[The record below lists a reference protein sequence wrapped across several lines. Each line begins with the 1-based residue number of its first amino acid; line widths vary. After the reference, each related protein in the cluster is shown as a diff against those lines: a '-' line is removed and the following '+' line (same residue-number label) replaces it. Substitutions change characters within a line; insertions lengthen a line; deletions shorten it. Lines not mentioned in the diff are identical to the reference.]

1 MATGAPEAQRLAEA
15 IAPPPG
21 RAAVMQS
28 LSHRCPQ
35 TNSLWDQFTSLAQI
49 TSDKPK

>member
-21 RAAVMQS
+21 RAAVMRSPIVSPKQTVYGIS
-28 LSHRCPQ
+28 LLVWLKS
-35 TNSLWDQFTSLAQI
+35 
-49 TSDKPK
+49 

>member
-35 TNSLWDQFTSLAQI
+35 QTVYGISLLVWLKS
-49 TSDKPK
+49 